1 MLAQVIARN
10 AMALG
15 AFAIITTGAIA
26 ATYLGTKERIAVE
39 ERAAQARALTEI
51 ITDDQ
56 HNNSMLD
63 DTVLL
68 DDSQL
73 LGLKN
78 AKPAFIARL
87 DGEFVAAII
96 PATAPD
102 GYSGDIQ
109 LITGIYA
116 DGSVAGVRVLV
127 HNETPG
133 LGDKADRKKSDWVDG
148 FNGRSLGNPKMA
160 QWTVKKDRGAFDQF
174 TGATITPRAITKA
187 VARSLEYFEANKA
200 VFITDKQQGEKQQ

>member
-1 MLAQVIARN
+1 MLAKVIARN

-26 ATYLGTKERIAVE
+26 ATYLGTKDRIAVE

-63 DTVLL
+63 ETVML
-68 DDSQL
+68 DDNSL
-73 LGLKN
+73 LGLKQ

-87 DGEFVAAII
+87 DGEFVAAIL
-96 PATAPD
+96 PAIAPD

-148 FNGRSLGNPKMA
+148 FAGRSLGNPGIE
-160 QWTVKKDRGAFDQF
+160 QWTVKKDRGEFDQF

-200 VFITDKQQGEKQQ
+200 LFITDQAQGEQQ